1 MNYQQFVCAV
11 EKRVK
16 QQMTGGMTACI
27 RSATKNNGKKR
38 IGIMISEEGSNISP
52 TIYLEEYFE
61 QFQKHKSIDAVV
73 KNILRLYEEVRVEH
87 TWEMSMLQN
96 FSKTRQK
103 IVYKLIGE
111 EENKELLKTI
121 PHVRYLDLAIVFY
134 ILLDIS
140 ESGTAVILITNDIMK
155 RWNIEKEMLYSI
167 AHQNTKKLLPA
178 EFQTM
183 RSVMAELLGK
193 ESVAEEGEDSMYILT
208 NDLRSF
214 GAACILYDE
223 VLEHI
228 GKQLGENYYVL
239 PSSVHEVIIVP
250 ESKSPNRVELEEMI
264 EEINDTQ
271 VEEEEIL
278 SYRAY
283 YFSRKENRLL
293 L

>member
-11 EKRVK
+11 ERKVK
-16 QQMTGGMTACI
+16 QQMTDGMTACI
-27 RSATKNNGKKR
+27 RSTTKNNGKKR
-38 IGIMISEEGSNISP
+38 IGIMVSEEGSNVSP

-61 QFQKHKSIDAVV
+61 QFQKHKSIDIVV
-73 KNILRLYEEVRVEH
+73 KNILRLYREVRVEH
-87 TWEMSMLQN
+87 TWEMSMLQS

-103 IVYKLIGE
+103 IVYKLIHA

-121 PHVRYLDLAIVFY
+121 PHVLYLDLAIVFY

-140 ESGTAVILITNDIMK
+140 ESGTAIILITNDIMK
-155 RWNIEKEMLYSI
+155 TWKIEKELLYTT
-167 AHQNTKKLLPA
+167 AHENTKKILPA

-183 RSVMAELLGK
+183 RSMVAELLG
-193 ESVAEEGEDSMYILT
+193 EGNQMENGEDFMYVLT
-208 NDLRSF
+208 NEIRSF

-223 VLEHI
+223 LLEDI
-228 GKQLGENYYVL
+228 GKRLGENYYVL

-250 ESKSPNRVELEEMI
+250 ESKSPNRLDLEDMI

-283 YFSRKENRLL
+283 YFSRKEKRLIL
-293 L
+293 

>member
-111 EENKELLKTI
+111 EENKELLETI

-140 ESGTAVILITNDIMK
+140 EFGTAVVLITNDIMK